1 MLSIDGKVVRL
12 LGGSKTRRINWGGK
26 VISRNWVG
34 NGTSVPRWWSSTGK
48 QLKVNLCCTN
58 FVCHRAVQKKLEVNL
73 RLWFLPVWSG
83 HNIIV
88 IIFCCAVSL
97 KERGFTFC
105 HFMGNSRAIHS
116 FELLGINWSDC
127 VCERKITFVW
137 PPISI
142 LRVIYYGFV
151 ADSIADNNV
160 HKSLSKL
167 YWAPSRPINRHHL
180 ISQRKALIARKNT
193 DSGGHIVMV
202 LR

>member
-1 MLSIDGKVVRL
+1 MEKWSDFLVAQKHVAY
-12 LGGSKTRRINWGGK
+12 WGGK

-34 NGTSVPRWWSSTGK
+34 NGTSVPWWWSSTGK

-88 IIFCCAVSL
+88 IIFCCSVSL

-116 FELLGINWSDC
+116 FELLLGINWSDC

-151 ADSIADNNV
+151 AESTGGRTIMCT
-160 HKSLSKL
+160 
-167 YWAPSRPINRHHL
+167 SR
-180 ISQRKALIARKNT
+180 
-193 DSGGHIVMV
+193 
-202 LR
+202 